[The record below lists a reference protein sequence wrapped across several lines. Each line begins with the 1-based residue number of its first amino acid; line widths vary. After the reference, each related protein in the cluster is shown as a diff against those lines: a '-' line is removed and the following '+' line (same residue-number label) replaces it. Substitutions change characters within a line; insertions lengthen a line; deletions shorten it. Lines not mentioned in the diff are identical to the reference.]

1 MTQIRVDA
9 EKLRLKADELSAAAE
24 HLNSIAKQVYGAAEE
39 APSFN
44 GQFGPQVRAMGE
56 EGRALLTSKADRL
69 AVLSADLRAR
79 AEAFEAADREWQA
92 AMARIYT
99 QTWPSLNQVQWGTPG
114 QEPPWWLVELII
126 GMFPFGDAYDILKEL
141 FRLITQGET
150 DELILILALVGLVA
164 DIGWADGAIP
174 DPADAA
180 NAGLALLKGL
190 VRQIPPGPA
199 RDAIKEALLGV
210 LRNIEQAPVFFAA
223 LFQVAKRDE
232 LLTALKANPRALAAV
247 LDAGPEVMELLAKN
261 EEFAEQILKHGDD
274 AAPFLKNAEPLE
286 LLVEQS
292 PEVLEKL
299 VQYGDEGADLIA
311 RYKDDMVEFLART
324 PDEAGDLALR
334 ATKAY
339 GAAEQLAEVGLHSD
353 EAAGLIDTILDASVY
368 GSGDRV
374 VIGRFFAP
382 GQGRSY
388 VQEALEDGG
397 IYFNTPPG
405 IYADALGGN
414 RAIMEE
420 INREFLRGQ
429 LQSRIGRIELT
440 GESIAEVLTARPDSF
455 TALELRL
462 LGQEASNYGYELQ
475 GDVWKLVGR

>member
-1 MTQIRVDA
+1 
-9 EKLRLKADELSAAAE
+9 
-24 HLNSIAKQVYGAAEE
+24 
-39 APSFN
+39 
-44 GQFGPQVRAMGE
+44 
-56 EGRALLTSKADRL
+56 
-69 AVLSADLRAR
+69 
-79 AEAFEAADREWQA
+79 
-92 AMARIYT
+92 
-99 QTWPSLNQVQWGTPG
+99 
-114 QEPPWWLVELII
+114 
-126 GMFPFGDAYDILKEL
+126 
-141 FRLITQGET
+141 
-150 DELILILALVGLVA
+150 
-164 DIGWADGAIP
+164 
-174 DPADAA
+174 
-180 NAGLALLKGL
+180 
-190 VRQIPPGPA
+190 
-199 RDAIKEALLGV
+199 
-210 LRNIEQAPVFFAA
+210 
-223 LFQVAKRDE
+223 
-232 LLTALKANPRALAAV
+232 
-247 LDAGPEVMELLAKN
+247 
-261 EEFAEQILKHGDD
+261 
-274 AAPFLKNAEPLE
+274 LKNAEALE
-286 LLVEQS
+286 LLVDQS

-353 EAAGLIDTILDASVY
+353 EAAGLIDTILDASVH

-440 GESIAEVLTARPDSF
+440 GESIGEVLSARPDSF